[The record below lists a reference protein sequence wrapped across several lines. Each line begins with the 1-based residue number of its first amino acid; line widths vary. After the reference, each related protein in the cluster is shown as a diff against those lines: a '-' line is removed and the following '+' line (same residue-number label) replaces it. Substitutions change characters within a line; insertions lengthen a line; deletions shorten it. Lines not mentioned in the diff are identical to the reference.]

1 MFNKKDNITKSLE
14 KNLPVEAKHAEVDKE
29 LLSKEDIIDDYRFSR
44 DTYKE
49 LISTGMGSLDSL
61 ADIARESEHPRAF
74 EVLAKS
80 IKDIGDVTDKLMSLQ
95 KNKQDLVD
103 KKEEKSK
110 VTNNNMFIGST
121 TDLQRM
127 LLNTKEKVIDGNP
140 KEQWV
145 WLSWKS

>member
-1 MFNKKDNITKSLE
+1 MFNKRDSITKSLE
-14 KNLPVEAKHAEVDKE
+14 KNLPVETKNAEADKE
-29 LLSKEDIIDDYRFSR
+29 LLSKEDIINDYKFSR

-61 ADIARESEHPRAF
+61 AEIARESEHPRAF

-140 KEQWV
+140 KEQ
-145 WLSWKS
+145 

>member
-14 KNLPVEAKHAEVDKE
+14 KNLPVETKHAEADKE

-61 ADIARESEHPRAF
+61 AEIARESEHPRAF

-127 LLNTKEKVIDGNP
+127 LLNTKEKVIDGNT
-140 KEQWV
+140 KEQ
-145 WLSWKS
+145 

>member
-1 MFNKKDNITKSLE
+1 MFDKKDVLKKSLE
-14 KNLPVEAKHAEVDKE
+14 KNLPAETKHAEVDKE
-29 LLSKEDIIDDYRFSR
+29 LASKKDINDDYTFSR

-61 ADIARESEHPRAF
+61 AEIARESEHPRAF
-74 EVLAKS
+74 EVLSKS

-95 KNKQDLVD
+95 KNKQDLVS
-103 KKEEKSK
+103 KREEQSK

-127 LLNTKEKVIDGNP
+127 LLDTDEKVIDGDI
-140 KEQWV
+140 KE
-145 WLSWKS
+145 

>member
-1 MFNKKDNITKSLE
+1 MFNKKDAITKSLE
-14 KNLPVEAKHAEVDKE
+14 KNLPVETKNAEADKE
-29 LLSKEDIIDDYRFSR
+29 LLSKEDIINDYKFSR

-61 ADIARESEHPRAF
+61 AEIARESEHPRAF

-127 LLNTKEKVIDGNP
+127 LLNTDEKVIDGDI
-140 KEQWV
+140 KE
-145 WLSWKS
+145 

>member
-1 MFNKKDNITKSLE
+1 MFNKKDSITKSLE
-14 KNLPVEAKHAEVDKE
+14 KNLPVETKNAEADKE
-29 LLSKEDIIDDYRFSR
+29 LLSKEDIINDYKFSR

-61 ADIARESEHPRAF
+61 AEIARESEHPRAF

-140 KEQWV
+140 KEQ
-145 WLSWKS
+145 

>member
-1 MFNKKDNITKSLE
+1 MFDKKDVLKKSLE
-14 KNLPVEAKHAEVDKE
+14 KNLPAETKHAEVDKE
-29 LLSKEDIIDDYRFSR
+29 LTSKKDINDDYTFSR

-61 ADIARESEHPRAF
+61 AEIARESEHPRAF
-74 EVLAKS
+74 EVLSKS

-95 KNKQDLVD
+95 KNKQDLVG
-103 KKEEKSK
+103 KKEEQSK

-127 LLNTKEKVIDGNP
+127 LLDTNEKVIDGNI
-140 KEQWV
+140 KE
-145 WLSWKS
+145 

>member
-1 MFNKKDNITKSLE
+1 MFNKKDAIAKSLE
-14 KNLPVEAKHAEVDKE
+14 KNLPVETKHAEADKE
-29 LLSKEDIIDDYRFSR
+29 LLSKEDIINDYKFSR

-61 ADIARESEHPRAF
+61 AEIARESEHPRAF

-95 KNKQDLVD
+95 KNKQDLVN
-103 KKEEKSK
+103 KKEEQSK

-127 LLNTKEKVIDGNP
+127 LLNTDEKVIDGDI
-140 KEQWV
+140 KE
-145 WLSWKS
+145 

>member
-14 KNLPVEAKHAEVDKE
+14 KNLPVETKHAEADKE

-61 ADIARESEHPRAF
+61 AEIARESEHPRAF

-127 LLNTKEKVIDGNP
+127 LLKTKEKVIDGNT
-140 KEQWV
+140 KEQ
-145 WLSWKS
+145 

>member
-1 MFNKKDNITKSLE
+1 MIDKKDAFKKSLE
-14 KNLPVEAKHAEVDKE
+14 KNLPAETKNAALEKE
-29 LLSKEDIIDDYRFSR
+29 IASKKDINDDYKFSR

-61 ADIARESEHPRAF
+61 AEIARESEHPRAF

-95 KNKQDLVD
+95 KNKQDLVG
-103 KKEEKSK
+103 KKEEESK

-127 LLNTKEKVIDGNP
+127 LLDTNEKVIDGNI
-140 KEQWV
+140 KE
-145 WLSWKS
+145 

>member
-1 MFNKKDNITKSLE
+1 MFNKKDTITKSLE
-14 KNLPVEAKHAEVDKE
+14 KNLPVETKHAEADKE
-29 LLSKEDIIDDYRFSR
+29 LVSKEDIINDYKFSR

-61 ADIARESEHPRAF
+61 AEIARESEHPRAF

-127 LLNTKEKVIDGNP
+127 LLNTDEKLIDGDI
-140 KEQWV
+140 KE
-145 WLSWKS
+145 

>member
-1 MFNKKDNITKSLE
+1 MFDKKDTLKKSLE
-14 KNLPVEAKHAEVDKE
+14 KNLPAETKHAEVDKE
-29 LLSKEDIIDDYRFSR
+29 LASKKDINDDYTFSR

-61 ADIARESEHPRAF
+61 AEIARESEHPRAF
-74 EVLAKS
+74 EVLSKS

-95 KNKQDLVD
+95 KSKQDLVG
-103 KKEEKSK
+103 KKEEQSK

-127 LLNTKEKVIDGNP
+127 LLDTDEKVIDGNI
-140 KEQWV
+140 KE
-145 WLSWKS
+145 

>member
-14 KNLPVEAKHAEVDKE
+14 KNLPVETKHAEADKE

-61 ADIARESEHPRAF
+61 AEIARESEHPRAF

-140 KEQWV
+140 KEQ
-145 WLSWKS
+145 

>member
-1 MFNKKDNITKSLE
+1 MFNKKDTITKSLE
-14 KNLPVEAKHAEVDKE
+14 KNLPVETKHAEADKE
-29 LLSKEDIIDDYRFSR
+29 LVSKEDIINDYKFSR

-61 ADIARESEHPRAF
+61 AEIARESEHPRAF

-127 LLNTKEKVIDGNP
+127 LLNTDEKVIDGDI
-140 KEQWV
+140 KE
-145 WLSWKS
+145 

>member
-1 MFNKKDNITKSLE
+1 MFNKKDVLKKSLE
-14 KNLPVEAKHAEVDKE
+14 KNLPVETKHAEVDKE
-29 LLSKEDIIDDYRFSR
+29 LTSKKDINDDYTFSR

-61 ADIARESEHPRAF
+61 AEIARESEHPRAF
-74 EVLAKS
+74 EVLSKS

-95 KNKQDLVD
+95 KSKQDLVG
-103 KKEEKSK
+103 KKEEQSK

-127 LLNTKEKVIDGNP
+127 LLNTDEKVIDGDI
-140 KEQWV
+140 KE
-145 WLSWKS
+145 

>member
-1 MFNKKDNITKSLE
+1 MFDKKDALKSSLE
-14 KNLPVEAKHAEVDKE
+14 KNLPTETKNAALEKE
-29 LLSKEDIIDDYRFSR
+29 IASKKDINDDYNFSR

-61 ADIARESEHPRAF
+61 VEIAQESEHPRAF

-80 IKDIGDVTDKLMSLQ
+80 IKDIGDVTDKLMALQ
-95 KNKQDLVD
+95 KSKQDLVG
-103 KKEEKSK
+103 KKEEEAGK

-127 LLNTKEKVIDGNP
+127 LLNNDEKVINAD
-140 KEQWV
+140 KE
-145 WLSWKS
+145 

>member
-14 KNLPVEAKHAEVDKE
+14 KNLPVETKHAEADKE

-103 KKEEKSK
+103 KKEEKNK

-127 LLNTKEKVIDGNP
+127 LLNTKEKVIDGNT
-140 KEQWV
+140 KE
-145 WLSWKS
+145 

>member
-14 KNLPVEAKHAEVDKE
+14 KNLPVETKHAEADKE

-80 IKDIGDVTDKLMSLQ
+80 IKDIGDVTYKLMSLQ

-103 KKEEKSK
+103 KKEEKNK

-127 LLNTKEKVIDGNP
+127 LLNTKEKVIDGNT
-140 KEQWV
+140 KE
-145 WLSWKS
+145 